1 MKRQSQRSLVTAAG
15 RGAIALVAT
24 LALTDCVG
32 ATATAGPTVMFHSS
46 GIVAPGGQARLCAGL
61 SSPPNWAYCNPV
73 IFTAGYDLASGRTLL
88 SGTLGAEVHT
98 HPQPWGTRI
107 GLHGGIL
114 AWSDQKDLNYQ
125 VAGTAS
131 LLRVLAEEQGGS
143 DGVTWSTAA
152 SLDLTLAGT
161 WGDTI
166 APGLLVIAG
175 VSLAFDVMKGYRFNL
190 NFH

>member
-1 MKRQSQRSLVTAAG
+1 MRRERLVYAVACAG
-15 RGAIALVAT
+15 LAFVGSRALAG
-24 LALTDCVG
+24 CVS
-32 ATATAGPTVMFHSS
+32 ASASAGPSVMVHSS
-46 GIVAPGGQARLCAGL
+46 GITAPGGQARVCAGL
-61 SSPPNWAYCNPV
+61 SSPPSWAYCNP
-73 IFTAGYDLASGRTLL
+73 ITFTAGYDVSSGRTLL

-98 HPQPWGTRI
+98 HPSPWGTRI

-114 AWSDQKDLNYQ
+114 GWADQKDLNYQ
-125 VAGTAS
+125 IAGTAS
-131 LLRVLAEEQGGS
+131 LLRALAEDQGGS

-166 APGLLVIAG
+166 EPGLLVIFGA
-175 VSLAFDVMKGYRFNL
+175 SLAFDWMKGYRFNL